1 MFYIREILL
10 RIIYILC
17 LFCLLIVIFYN
28 YKHLLVIFVTIPLT
42 SLNENE
48 INHLIYTNPIE
59 ILNFYFILIFGF
71 SFFFLL
77 PFIVWQ
83 ILDFLRPSLTLF
95 EYYLYRNKFILII
108 LFFILLNFLSIYIF
122 IPYAWDFYN
131 DFNDTSKTI
140 RTLNIYL
147 ELRVEDYFKFLSE
160 YLLLVNTLFFF
171 ITFLITTLL
180 YCGLEYTFICRKI
193 IIFSNILFATL
204 LSPPDIYTQIFILI
218 FLQLIFEITIL
229 YSIIRLVFDKHKYFH
244 FLQKKI

>member
-1 MFYIREILL
+1 MFYIKEILL
-10 RIIYILC
+10 RIVYIVL
-17 LFCLLIVIFYN
+17 LFCFLILVFYN
-28 YKHLLVIFVTIPLT
+28 YKHLLFLFVTIPLT

-59 ILNFYFILIFGF
+59 ILNFYFILILVF
-71 SFFFLL
+71 SFFFSI
-77 PFIVWQ
+77 PFVIWQ
-83 ILDFLRPSLTLF
+83 VLDFLKPSLTSS
-95 EYYLYRNKFILII
+95 EYSSYKNKFIFFVLS
-108 LFFILLNFLSIYIF
+108 FILVNFFSIYVF

-160 YLLLVNTLFFF
+160 YLLLVNILFFF
-171 ITFLITTLL
+171 IVLLISVLL
-180 YCGLEYTFICRKI
+180 LCGLEYIFICRKI

-204 LSPPDIYTQIFILI
+204 ISPPDVYTQLFILF

-229 YSIIRLVFDKHKYFH
+229 YSIIVLVWSKYEYFY
-244 FLQKKI
+244 FRKKK